1 MAARRWTLEQRLEQA
16 EKIRSWKPWVR
27 STGAKTAQGK
37 AMSSRNAYKGGV
49 RRKGQEL
56 RKALRTVL
64 REQAQALDSLKS

>member
-1 MAARRWTLEQRLEQA
+1 
-16 EKIRSWKPWVR
+16 
-27 STGAKTAQGK
+27 
-37 AMSSRNAYKGGV
+37 MSSRNAYKGGV